1 MYSVQNL
8 TSKPVTFQGVVIAP
22 YGSATFPVFND
33 YITLAQLSN
42 SGKIRYCQIPSKTA
56 TPVKK
61 EEVKAVEV
69 VETVEKV
76 EEVVTEPEKIEEP
89 VTDEVVET
97 TVETGSAKLFDI
109 EPKTEVDET
118 PVVEEVVETAP
129 KKRRSKKN
137 SDE

>member
-8 TSKPVTFQGVVIAP
+8 TNRPVTFQGVVIAP

-42 SGKIRYCQIPSKTA
+42 SGKIRYCQIPSKATA
-56 TPVKK
+56 PVKK

-76 EEVVTEPEKIEEP
+76 EEVTEPEKVEEP
-89 VTDEVVET
+89 VVEEVVET
-97 TVETGSAKLFDI
+97 PVETGSAKLFDI
-109 EPKTEVDET
+109 EPKAEVNET
-118 PVVEEVVETAP
+118 PVTEEVVETAP

>member
-8 TSKPVTFQGVVIAP
+8 TNKPVTFQGVVIAP

-33 YITLAQLSN
+33 YIALAQLSN
-42 SGKIRYCQIPSKTA
+42 SGKIRYCQIHSKA
-56 TPVKK
+56 VAPVKK

-69 VETVEKV
+69 VESV
-76 EEVVTEPEKIEEP
+76 EEVTEPEKVEEP
-89 VTDEVVET
+89 VVEEVVET
-97 TVETGSAKLFDI
+97 PVETGSAKLFDI
-109 EPKTEVDET
+109 EPKTEVEES
-118 PVVEEVVETAP
+118 PVAEEVVETVP

>member
-1 MYSVQNL
+1 MYSIQNL
-8 TSKPVTFQGVVIAP
+8 TNRPVTFQGVVIAP
-22 YGSATFPVFND
+22 YGSATFPIFND

-61 EEVKAVEV
+61 EEVKAVE
-69 VETVEKV
+69 KV

-89 VTDEVVET
+89 VVEEVVET
-97 TVETGSAKLFDI
+97 PVETGSAKLFDI
-109 EPKTEVDET
+109 EPKAEVDET
-118 PVVEEVVETAP
+118 PAVEEVVETAP